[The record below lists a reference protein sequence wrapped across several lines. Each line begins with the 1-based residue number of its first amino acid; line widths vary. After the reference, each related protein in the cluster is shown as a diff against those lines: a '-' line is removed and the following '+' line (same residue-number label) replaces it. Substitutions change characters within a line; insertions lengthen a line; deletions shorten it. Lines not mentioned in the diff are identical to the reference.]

1 MWYMPTVHPRPSS
14 ADCLPQLIYNQLL
27 RRFMFQNLE
36 ETYYERLVGLTEM
49 FPEPVRNAACK
60 TASLTKSGW

>member
-1 MWYMPTVHPRPSS
+1 MWYMPSVHPRPSS
-14 ADCLPQLIYNQLL
+14 ADCLPQLIFNQLL
-27 RRFMFQNLE
+27 RPYMFQNLE

-60 TASLTKSGW
+60 TASLTKTG